1 VKPAGTAGHF
11 QNRHAPPEPRDITKR
26 AAPQKG
32 TVAATFEELDW
43 SRTPIGEVSLRRRQD
58 PVTREILF
66 EVKLGDEFLMSS
78 AFTVAEIELA
88 RIALGRLP
96 GGTLDVAV
104 GGLGLGYTA
113 QRVLADE
120 RVRELV
126 VVELLRPVISW
137 HRQGLVPVGPM
148 LTADARCRL
157 IEGDFFEMS
166 DGAGF
171 DPQHPDREF
180 DAVLLDIDH
189 SPNHLLAD
197 ESAGFYGVKGTRRLA
212 SHIAEGGVY
221 ALWSNDP
228 PEQAYLD
235 VLAEV
240 FTDVAA
246 EVVRFPNPLQDREAT
261 NTVYV
266 ATKA

>member
-1 VKPAGTAGHF
+1 MS
-11 QNRHAPPEPRDITKR
+11 
-26 AAPQKG
+26 
-32 TVAATFEELDW
+32 ATFEELDW
-43 SRTPIGEVSLRRRQD
+43 SRTPIGDLALRRRLD
-58 PVTREILF
+58 PVTGRYLY

-78 AFTVAEIELA
+78 MFTVAEIALA
-88 RIALGRLP
+88 RIALERLP

-113 QRVLADE
+113 QRVLEDA

-126 VVELLRPVISW
+126 VVELLPPVISW
-137 HRQGLVPVGPM
+137 HRQGLVPVGPT
-148 LTADARCRL
+148 LTTDARCRL
-157 IEGDFFEMS
+157 VQGDFFEMS
-166 DGAGF
+166 AHAGF

-189 SPNHLLAD
+189 SPKHLLAD
-197 ESAGFYGVKGTRRLA
+197 ESAGFYSPLGTRRLA
-212 SHIAEGGVY
+212 SHLAEGGVY

-228 PEQAYLD
+228 PDQAYLD
-235 VLAEV
+235 ILAEV

-246 EVVRFPNPLQDREAT
+246 EVVRFPNPLQGREAT

-266 ATKA
+266 ATKR